1 MKGLTSRIYT
11 GSSMSPLFR
20 PGDGLFT
27 EPVDFDRLRPGDV
40 IVFRHSVDE
49 AEDSDCAE
57 REVTHSPERPQAIW
71 PPAAVAGTRRVVHRV
86 MAVRPEGLVTRGDAN
101 PRADEGFVTADRLE
115 GLVTGLER
123 RGRLVSVHGGR
134 RGLADAAIA
143 RIVHRTW
150 RYIRRFASLPYA
162 LVRASG
168 LAKFIWN
175 PQLRTISL
183 RTPQGPL
190 IKTRCGKHTVARWWP
205 RSGRFEC
212 RKPYDLVIERPD
224 GREATS

>member
-1 MKGLTSRIYT
+1 MKGFSTRIYT
-11 GSSMSPLFR
+11 GNSMCPLFR
-20 PGDGLFT
+20 PGDGLVV
-27 EPVDFDRLRPGDV
+27 EPVEFGRLRPGDV
-40 IVFRHSVDE
+40 VVFREEQDPE
-49 AEDSDCAE
+49 FE
-57 REVTHSPERPQAIW
+57 RVETRAQRQPQAIW
-71 PPAAVAGTRRVVHRV
+71 PPTAVAGPRRVVHRV
-86 MAVRPEGLVTRGDAN
+86 MAVRPEGLVARGDAN

-123 RGRLVSVHGGR
+123 RRRPVSVHGGR
-134 RGLADAAIA
+134 RGFADAAIA

-150 RYIRRFASLPYA
+150 RYIKRFASLPYA